1 MTMARPPL
9 DCRSREGK
17 NITAIIILVLVLI
30 PVSSRSQAASN
41 RLGVLSVI
49 PWSNTPNSQI
59 WSDSLTDGIVVREYW
74 YNIETSPDVYSW
86 NYLDKQFSNALG
98 NNK

>member
-1 MTMARPPL
+1 MARPPSIVVPAKERTL
-9 DCRSREGK
+9 S
-17 NITAIIILVLVLI
+17 AIIILVLVLI
-30 PVSSRSQAASN
+30 PVSSLSQAASN